1 MRHFLYIV
9 SVFFLLAS
17 CSQEKEETQH
27 KTTLTGGEIHIG
39 VEPAFRPVINS
50 EIEMFQDKYPKAK
63 IQAEYLPEAKAV
75 ERFLDKNDS
84 LVLIVIPRK
93 LTQEEN
99 EEIKKANLSAK
110 TTHIAYD
117 AIAVIVHP
125 NNMLRR
131 FTTEEIKNILTGR
144 IMSWEEFKGSNI
156 RDTMTIV
163 VDDANSS
170 TIKYL
175 QDSLPLDTALSS
187 LVFAT
192 GSIDK
197 TIDYVAENENAIGF
211 VPLNW
216 ISDREDSTVNKFLD
230 KIAVCRISSDGEKYY
245 EPFQYYLLQ
254 KVYPFIRNV
263 YCIHKE
269 HYSGL
274 ATGFTA
280 FVAGPIGQKI
290 IHLQDLLPARTPLRV
305 VEFKEGNL
313 LEENKQ

>member
-1 MRHFLYIV
+1 MKYLPILLA
-9 SVFFLLAS
+9 FFLLYS
-17 CSQEKEETQH
+17 CSGEQKENKH
-27 KTTLTGGEIHIG
+27 KTTLTSGKIYIG
-39 VEPAFRPVINS
+39 VEPAFRPVMEA
-50 EIEMFQDKYPKAK
+50 EIDMFRDKYKEASV
-63 IQAEYLPEAKAV
+63 QAEFLPEAKAV

-84 LVLIVIPRK
+84 LVLIVIPRT
-93 LTQEEN
+93 LTPEEDA
-99 EEIKKANLSAK
+99 EIKKNNLSAK

-125 NNMLRR
+125 DNMLRR
-131 FTTEEIKNILTGR
+131 FTTEELKNILTGR
-144 IMSWEEFKGSNI
+144 ILSWEELKGSNL

-163 VDDANSS
+163 VEDANSS
-170 TIKYL
+170 TVKYL
-175 QDSLPLDTALSS
+175 QDSLPLDSS
-187 LVFAT
+187 LSPLLFAT
-192 GSIDK
+192 GDIAK

-216 ISDREDSTVNKFLD
+216 ISDRDDSTANKFLD
-230 KIAVCRISSDGEKYY
+230 KIAVCRISNDGEKYY
-245 EPFQYYLLQ
+245 EPFQYYILQ
-254 KVYPFIRNV
+254 KNYPFIRNV

-290 IHLQDLLPARTPLRV
+290 IHAQDLLPARTPLRV

-313 LEENKQ
+313 LEENK